1 MTRQTKKAVAAID
14 AATLLGE
21 VALVRS
27 SIWMN
32 GRRKVAAIV
41 TDATT
46 DAVLLPE
53 GAVAL
58 VSLTA
63 FPPGAPSRMMVDVPL
78 YPKDLDDSTLPLA
91 WIKSAE

>member
-21 VALVRS
+21 VALVRAAL
-27 SIWMN
+27 WMN
-32 GRRKVAAIV
+32 GRKKVAAIV
-41 TDATT
+41 TDAIT
-46 DAVLLPE
+46 DAALLPD

-63 FPPGAPSRMMVDVPL
+63 FPAGAASRMMQDVPL
-78 YPKDLDDSTLPLA
+78 YPAPVDESILPAA
-91 WIKSAE
+91 WLKR

>member
-1 MTRQTKKAVAAID
+1 MSKQPKKAVAAID

-21 VALVRS
+21 IALVRS

-32 GRRKVAAIV
+32 GRKKVAAIV
-41 TDATT
+41 TDAIT
-46 DAVLLPE
+46 DAALLPE

-63 FPPGAPSRMMVDVPL
+63 FPAGAASRMMQDVPL
-78 YPKDLDDSTLPLA
+78 YPAAVDESVLPAA
-91 WIKSAE
+91 WLKQ

>member
-32 GRRKVAAIV
+32 GRKKVAAIV

-46 DAVLLPE
+46 DPVLLPD

-78 YPKDLDDSTLPLA
+78 YPAPVDESILPAA
-91 WIKSAE
+91 WLRQ

>member
-1 MTRQTKKAVAAID
+1 MTRQTKKAVAALD

-32 GRRKVAAIV
+32 GKKKVAAIV
-41 TDATT
+41 TDAIT
-46 DAVLLPE
+46 DATLLPD

-58 VSLTA
+58 VSLTC
-63 FPPGAPSRMMVDVPL
+63 FPPGAPSRMMLDVPL
-78 YPKDLDDSTLPLA
+78 YPKDLNDSTLPLA
-91 WIKSAE
+91 WLKTGE